1 MNAKLTCAVVT
12 LVGEGDPGALDRCAV
27 SVQAATEY
35 SSGRFGEIVHLRI
48 NDPGK
53 TLGPVELRSLGL
65 NQASELGAEWV
76 CFLEVDE
83 TLCQDAFELVAPS
96 LQAYD
101 AVWGGICNR
110 DSTAARGKTDFACQ
124 DFLRFFHLALHW
136 EIGRTHF
143 AKTAAAIAAASGESV
158 TRSWYADYLLR
169 LWQDAACLKTAQPLS
184 ARYDGAFGL
193 SDAEKARLISYLTE
207 NPLFISFDHR
217 GRGIKL
223 PYTGCNPTLERVQ
236 LRGGFYELEDLEY
249 VGSRVSPGS
258 TIVDVGANTGNH
270 TVYFAVYLEPQR
282 VIPIEPNPEAV
293 SALKSAIRANGI
305 DCVDPLGFEKAAGAA
320 HGRATLKT
328 QRRKQFGSVGLVADD
343 GGGVEV
349 APLDDLIDGPVDF
362 IKIDVE
368 AMELDVLMGARTI
381 VDRDRPFIFIEVRD
395 DNIPQFLKLIETLGY
410 RIDRVFPDQSYAN
423 YFISPLGR
431 EGAMEPPRKGL

>member
-1 MNAKLTCAVVT
+1 M
-12 LVGEGDPGALDRCAV
+12 
-27 SVQAATEY
+27 
-35 SSGRFGEIVHLRI
+35 
-48 NDPGK
+48 
-53 TLGPVELRSLGL
+53 
-65 NQASELGAEWV
+65 
-76 CFLEVDE
+76 
-83 TLCQDAFELVAPS
+83 
-96 LQAYD
+96 
-101 AVWGGICNR
+101 
-110 DSTAARGKTDFACQ
+110 
-124 DFLRFFHLALHW
+124 
-136 EIGRTHF
+136 
-143 AKTAAAIAAASGESV
+143 
-158 TRSWYADYLLR
+158 
-169 LWQDAACLKTAQPLS
+169 
-184 ARYDGAFGL
+184 
-193 SDAEKARLISYLTE
+193 
-207 NPLFISFDHR
+207 
-217 GRGIKL
+217 
-223 PYTGCNPTLERVQ
+223 
-236 LRGGFYELEDLEY
+236 
-249 VGSRVSPGS
+249 
-258 TIVDVGANTGNH
+258 
-270 TVYFAVYLEPQR
+270 YFAVYLEPQR